1 MREIDRI
8 KEQFCEVIR
17 YSQSIPDPQVDALFH
32 DWELAKEKFIERFG
46 GLIYEWPEPIEFTLD
61 EKEKRCRAADFAN
74 QVYDTFNNP
83 VLAEFIDENLDGFFE
98 NKVVKV
104 CEGSDIPKGMK
115 LLKAFKY
122 FEHNP
127 TTLRNIQDAAS
138 LLIQE
143 NKIKGK
149 LCFSV
154 HPLDFLSSSENTY
167 NWRSCHALD
176 GEYRAGNLSY
186 MTDRTTFMVYLKGMD
201 EAELPNFGPVKWN
214 SKKWRMLIHEHEDST
229 IMFAGRQYPFSSKS
243 GIDTVLNIYNNLIQ
257 QEHPFG
263 YYKYFNWKDD
273 YIDSYV
279 PHDADPNDNPRSLNC
294 QYAIINGFL
303 APLQDIVVEGRYAR
317 NYNDILRSTC
327 YHYPYY
333 AIFNNILSRGGV
345 KKLVENPIVIGGSV
359 PCLHCGKDWVDNSET
374 MRCDDCE
381 LAYGVEENENY
392 THCACC
398 GRRMYVDDAYV
409 AGDNEELICQ
419 QCYDTECFRCDE
431 CDYIYY
437 NSDKIYCEETETY
450 LCPHCYENRNEG
462 GRSYR

>member
-17 YSQSIPDPQVDALFH
+17 YSQSIPDPQVDSLFH
-32 DWELAKEKFIERFG
+32 DWELAKEKFIKRFG

-61 EKEKRCRAADFAN
+61 ENEKKYRAADFAN

-83 VLAEFIDENLDGFFE
+83 TLAEFIDENLDGFFD

-104 CEGSDIPKGMK
+104 CEGSKIQKGMK

-122 FEHNP
+122 FEPNP
-127 TTLRNIQDAAS
+127 ITLRNIQDAAS

-186 MTDRTTFMVYLKGMD
+186 MVDHTTFMVYLKGAD
-201 EAELPNFGPVKWN
+201 EVELPNFGPVKWN
-214 SKKWRMLIHEHEDST
+214 SKKWRMLIHEHEDNT

-257 QEHPFG
+257 KEHPFG
-263 YYKYFNWKDD
+263 YYKYLNWRDD
-273 YIDSYV
+273 YVDSYV
-279 PHDADPNDNPRSLNC
+279 PHDADPNDNPQSLSAR
-294 QYAIINGFL
+294 YIIINRLL
-303 APLQDIVVEGRYAR
+303 ASLQDVVVDGRYAR
-317 NYNDILRSTC
+317 NYNDILHSSC
-327 YHYPYY
+327 YRYPYY
-333 AIFNNILSRGGV
+333 AVFNNTLSHASI
-345 KKLVENPIVIGGSV
+345 KKLIENPIVVGGAV
-359 PCLHCGKDWVDNSET
+359 HCLHCVKELVDDSET

-381 LAYGVEENENY
+381 LKYGVEENGNY

-398 GRRMYVDDAYV
+398 GRRMYMDDAYV
-409 AGDNEELICQ
+409 VGDDEELICQ
-419 QCYDTECFRCDE
+419 QCYDTECFQCDE

-450 LCPHCYENRNEG
+450 LCPHCAENR
-462 GRSYR
+462 

>member
-17 YSQSIPDPQVDALFH
+17 YSQSIPDPQVDSLFH
-32 DWELAKEKFIERFG
+32 DWELAKEKFIKRFG

-61 EKEKRCRAADFAN
+61 ENEKKYRAADFAN
-74 QVYDTFNNP
+74 QVYDTYNNP
-83 VLAEFIDENLDGFFE
+83 TLAEFIDENLDGFFD

-104 CEGSDIPKGMK
+104 CEGSKIQKGMK

-122 FEHNP
+122 FEPNP
-127 TTLRNIQDAAS
+127 VTLRNIQDAAS

-186 MTDRTTFMVYLKGMD
+186 MVDHTTFMVYLKGAD
-201 EAELPNFGPVKWN
+201 EVELPNFGPVKWN
-214 SKKWRMLIHEHEDST
+214 SKKWRMLIHEHENNT

-257 QEHPFG
+257 KEHPFG
-263 YYKYFNWKDD
+263 YYKYLNWRDD
-273 YIDSYV
+273 YVDSYV
-279 PHDADPNDNPRSLNC
+279 PHDADPSDNPQSLSAR
-294 QYAIINGFL
+294 YIIINRLL
-303 APLQDIVVEGRYAR
+303 ASLQDVVVDGRYAR
-317 NYNDILRSTC
+317 NYNDVLHSTC
-327 YHYPYY
+327 YRYPYY
-333 AIFNNILSRGGV
+333 AVFNNTLSHASI
-345 KKLVENPIVIGGSV
+345 KKLVENPIVVGGAV
-359 PCLHCGKDWVDNSET
+359 TCLHCGKELVDDSET

-381 LAYGVEENENY
+381 LKYGVEENGNY

-398 GRRMYVDDAYV
+398 GRRMYMDDAYV
-409 AGDNEELICQ
+409 VGDDEELICQ
-419 QCYDTECFRCDE
+419 QCYDTECFQCDE

-437 NSDKIYCEETETY
+437 NSDKSYCEETETY
-450 LCPHCYENRNEG
+450 LCPHCAENR
-462 GRSYR
+462 